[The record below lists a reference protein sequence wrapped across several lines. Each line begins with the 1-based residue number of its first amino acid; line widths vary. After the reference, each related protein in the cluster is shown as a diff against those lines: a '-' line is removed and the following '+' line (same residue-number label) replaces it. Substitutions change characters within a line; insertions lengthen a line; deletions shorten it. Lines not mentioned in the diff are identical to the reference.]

1 MMTENFAPTT
11 RTKGFYFKRT
21 IGLIL
26 LLTLAAVFLF
36 SALTKIGLGVAD
48 NYSLYWTYQGV
59 DQFTWTFIDMGI
71 DSQLWAGVI
80 ARVMVGLEFMI
91 ALFLLAHIYLKS
103 VTYPATIAILGIFTI
118 YLFILMG
125 VHGNTGDCGCF
136 GEQVIMTPL
145 QGILKNLAM
154 IAVTVALMFLYP
166 VKPYKYQEW
175 IAVVIAMGVIVTPFI
190 MDPINAGTTPTAIN
204 GEIDLTPLYE
214 KEKVPQ
220 VELREGKHIVAFMS
234 LTCPHCR
241 KAAKKFAI
249 IHQNDPTIPIYMVLA
264 GNPKNVTPFFQETKS
279 EKVPHILFRDP
290 DNFLKMAGP
299 AVPAIY
305 FIDNGVKEREATLF
319 QLDPQYMK
327 EWASHKH

>member
-1 MMTENFAPTT
+1 MTENLAPIKHTT
-11 RTKGFYFKRT
+11 GFYIKRT

-36 SALTKIGLGVAD
+36 SALTKIGLGVRE
-48 NYSLYWTYQGV
+48 NYSLYWTFQGV

-71 DSQLWAGVI
+71 NSQLWAGVI
-80 ARVMVGLEFMI
+80 ARVMVALEFMI
-91 ALFLLAHIYLKS
+91 GIFLLAHIFLKS
-103 VTYPATIAILGIFTI
+103 VTYPITIAILSIFTI

-125 VHGNTGDCGCF
+125 IHGNTGDCGCF

-145 QGILKNLAM
+145 QGIIKNVIM
-154 IAVTVALMFLYP
+154 IAVVVALMYLYP
-166 VKPYKYQEW
+166 VKPYKHQEW
-175 IAVVIAMGVIVTPFI
+175 IALVIAMGAIVTPFI
-190 MDPINAGTTPTAIN
+190 MDPINASTTPTAIN
-204 GEIDLTPLYE
+204 EAIDLTPLYE

-220 VELREGKHIVAFMS
+220 VELRKGKHIVAFMS

-241 KAAKKFAI
+241 KAAKKFGI
-249 IHQNDPTIPIYMVLA
+249 IHQTNPDIPIYMVLA

-279 EKVPHILFRDP
+279 EKVPYILFRDP
-290 DNFLKMAGP
+290 ENFLKMAGP

-305 FIDNGVKEREATLF
+305 FIDNGVKEKEANLF

-327 EWASHKH
+327 EWAAHKH